1 MDKAKAMHHEA
12 CLPQNWWEFAVQH
25 ATHIYNHTPLCHL
38 HWKTPY
44 ELLNRQVPDISHL
57 RVFGC
62 SAYVH
67 IPKDVWVN
75 SLLPKSE
82 LMTYLGH
89 TEGIKASLFM
99 RPSNNTLFTSVTTL
113 FDETLF
119 PKCNTMRT
127 RGTTHINKPTSVQPP
142 MDAEDTTP
150 GDLDSYY
157 PPYLLKEVEDRQ
169 MQPNGVPCNDTAKW
183 PILPVPPLPPP
194 AAPVPL
200 RRSA

>member
-1 MDKAKAMHHEA
+1 
-12 CLPQNWWEFAVQH
+12 V
-25 ATHIYNHTPLCHL
+25 
-38 HWKTPY
+38 
-44 ELLNRQVPDISHL
+44 LNGQVPDISHL
-57 RVFGC
+57 QVFGC
-62 SAYVH
+62 DAYIH
-67 IPKDVWVN
+67 IPKDMQVN
-75 SLLPKSE
+75 SLSPKSE

-99 RPSNNTLFTSVTTL
+99 RPSNNTLFTSVTAL

-119 PKCNTMRT
+119 PKCKTMHT

-157 PPYLLKEVEDRQ
+157 PPYLPKEVEDGRV
-169 MQPNGVPCNDTAKW
+169 QPNRVPCNDTTEQ
-183 PILPVPPLPPP
+183 PISPVPPSPPP

-200 RRSA
+200 